1 VSRAE
6 FVLPNLGSLI
16 MGLAWGASRAI
27 GALTIV
33 VVLIL
38 SFVVINLS
46 SAIGAQINTL
56 SDHEL
61 DLKDERKKKLVSA
74 TDSLGDKRIR
84 TFIIVEFVLTLIIV
98 STLAFIEQ
106 KPLLIVLWVIGISL
120 GWAYSSPPL
129 RIKSR
134 SWLAP
139 VTLILV
145 LAAFPAFFAYYAFT
159 SEINPFFLLSLVGLG
174 LTVYGVIIPTEI
186 RDYFGDEA
194 MNVQTMTVKLGL
206 TKASSLSIILLSIGA
221 VVTCTAYLL
230 EFAANTH
237 AILAVFL
244 LVLMA
249 AVLFVLRRFVK
260 LHSLAKE
267 LAASENSESLKERI
281 ISLSAHNPQW
291 IMLVTQSYNLIAIVL
306 FVSKFVA

>member
-1 VSRAE
+1 MSRAE

-38 SFVVINLS
+38 SFAVINLS

-74 TDSLGDKRIR
+74 TDSLGEKRVR

-106 KPLLIVLWVIGISL
+106 KPLLLVLWMIGISL

-134 SWLAP
+134 SWVAP

-230 EFAANTH
+230 EFAANAH
-237 AILAVFL
+237 AILAAFL
-244 LVLMA
+244 LVVLA
-249 AVLFVLRRFVK
+249 AVLFVLRQFVK

-281 ISLSAHNPQW
+281 ISLSTHNPQW

-306 FVSKFVA
+306 FISKFVA